1 MADTQT
7 VKIMNAMNYIA
18 QSPTQYW
25 RIRHGA
31 KDNDTSLAVP
41 VILATTLQNQGKNV
55 DFALPWGVGHGGDY
69 DLNEL
74 FDWADK
80 LVKANDVGKSE

>member
-1 MADTQT
+1 M
-7 VKIMNAMNYIA
+7 
-18 QSPTQYW
+18 
-25 RIRHGA
+25 
-31 KDNDTSLAVP
+31 
-41 VILATTLQNQGKNV
+41 ILATTLQNQGKNV